1 MDEEEDTEHQ
11 NEENEAV
18 PDSVAI
24 GVALKDGNEKT
35 NSRLFAFAIEIYRG

>member
-1 MDEEEDTEHQ
+1 MSANQKVDEEEDTEHQ

-24 GVALKDGNEKT
+24 GVPSKERNEKT
-35 NSRLFAFAIEIYRG
+35 N